1 MQYRFTL
8 SLGILLLVF
17 ASLSPAS
24 ADPKRI
30 LILSSFGRD
39 FSPWAEFTKKL
50 RAELEQRSPEPI
62 EFHDASLV
70 TARFAANQDERPFVE
85 YLGAL
90 FANYP
95 LDLIVAVGA
104 PAARF
109 VQQYRQQ
116 IFPSTP
122 MLFTGVEERRVSLTS
137 LAANDTVTALSI
149 DFESAFEN
157 ILRVLPETTH
167 IAVVTGNSPNELFW
181 REQVLN
187 ASQPYAARLAFSWFS
202 DLSFDEMLKRA
213 ATLPPNSAILYL
225 LVLVDAAG
233 VSHEGGKSFARLR
246 AVANAPM
253 FSYIDT
259 HFGDGLIGGPIIS
272 VDEVAHRAANV
283 VTRMLSGEA
292 PSGIKTTPIGP
303 GVPKFDW
310 RELQRWN
317 ISEARLPLGSEI
329 HFRPPSM
336 WEQYRLQ
343 MAAGLAVLIYQSAL
357 IGWLLIE
364 RRRRQLAEFESRGR
378 LREVMHLDRVA
389 AIGAM
394 SASLS
399 HELNQPLG
407 AILANAE
414 TAEFLL
420 EATSIDRGTLKE
432 ILADIRQADQRAADI
447 IAHLR
452 GLLKK
457 QDASELKEFDLN
469 DALRKALHT
478 LGPEARKRG
487 VLIGTD
493 QVQGPLPVRADQVH
507 LEQVIL
513 NLAMNAMD
521 AMQESD
527 AGTRKLLV
535 QTALA
540 GKSEAEV
547 SVSDSGT
554 GIPHDKLTSIFD
566 TFYTTKQQGTGL
578 GLSIVRTIVEN
589 CGGRIWA
596 ENRPEG
602 GAVIRFTLPL
612 TTAQPA

>member
-116 IFPSTP
+116 TFPSTP

-272 VDEVAHRAANV
+272 VDEVADRAANV
-283 VTRMLSGEA
+283 VMRMLSGEA

-310 RELQRWN
+310 KELQRWN
-317 ISEARLPLGSEI
+317 ISEGRLPSGSEI

-343 MAAGLAVLIYQSAL
+343 MQRVL
-357 IGWLLIE
+357 
-364 RRRRQLAEFESRGR
+364 
-378 LREVMHLDRVA
+378 
-389 AIGAM
+389 
-394 SASLS
+394 LS
-399 HELNQPLG
+399 
-407 AILANAE
+407 
-414 TAEFLL
+414 
-420 EATSIDRGTLKE
+420 
-432 ILADIRQADQRAADI
+432 
-447 IAHLR
+447 
-452 GLLKK
+452 
-457 QDASELKEFDLN
+457 
-469 DALRKALHT
+469 
-478 LGPEARKRG
+478 
-487 VLIGTD
+487 
-493 QVQGPLPVRADQVH
+493 
-507 LEQVIL
+507 
-513 NLAMNAMD
+513 
-521 AMQESD
+521 
-527 AGTRKLLV
+527 
-535 QTALA
+535 
-540 GKSEAEV
+540 
-547 SVSDSGT
+547 
-554 GIPHDKLTSIFD
+554 
-566 TFYTTKQQGTGL
+566 
-578 GLSIVRTIVEN
+578 
-589 CGGRIWA
+589 
-596 ENRPEG
+596 
-602 GAVIRFTLPL
+602 
-612 TTAQPA
+612 